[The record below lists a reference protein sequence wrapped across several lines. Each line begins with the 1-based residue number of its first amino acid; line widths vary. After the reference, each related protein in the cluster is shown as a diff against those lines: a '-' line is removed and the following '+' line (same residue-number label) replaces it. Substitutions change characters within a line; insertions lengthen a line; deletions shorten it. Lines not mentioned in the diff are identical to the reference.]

1 MFGEAGIL
9 NSRPRM
15 ATILGLNNTVL
26 GVIDAKDYKEFVS
39 DLDRNKMEKKLNIIR
54 PIILPRVQKKQFVK
68 FSLNFFKK
76 KHPPGT
82 VLYKQGDKVKIVYI
96 IVDGEVGNFY
106 QAAKQ
111 KGNEYGDPYEEVK
124 KQVEFQRFTD
134 LINKGNVREDSPFCP
149 DTKND
154 SELMDALSDHASKSD
169 IWDFEKGYDQK
180 LRDKKTQLYLRENL
194 KYIKRYI
201 NESFPS

>member
-1 MFGEAGIL
+1 MFGEVGIL

-15 ATILGLNNTVL
+15 ATILGRNNTVL

-54 PIILPRVQKKQFVK
+54 PIILPRVEKKQLVK
-68 FSLNFFKK
+68 FSMNFFKK

-96 IVDGEVGNFY
+96 IVEGEVGNFY
-106 QAAKQ
+106 TSANQ
-111 KGNEYGDPYEEVK
+111 KGNKYGDPYEEVK

-154 SELMDALSDHASKSD
+154 SELIDALSDHASKCNNFG
-169 IWDFEKGYDQK
+169 FEQEYDQK
-180 LRDKKTQLYLRENL
+180 LREKKTQLYLRDNL
-194 KYIKRYI
+194 KYFNFI
-201 NESFPS
+201 

>member
-54 PIILPRVQKKQFVK
+54 PIIMPRVEKKQFVK

-82 VLYKQGDKVKIVYI
+82 VLYKQGEKVKIVYI

-111 KGNEYGDPYEEVK
+111 KGNKYGDPYEEVK

-149 DTKND
+149 DAKND
-154 SELMDALSDHASKSD
+154 SELMDALSDHASKSK
-169 IWDFEKGYDQK
+169 IWDFEQGYDQK

-201 NESFPS
+201 NESCPS